1 MVLINILTTGYRNY
15 SICLFFFLLFNGILY
30 AQISPGDLVKAHA
43 KLEGMSNCTKCHVLG
58 QGVENS
64 KCLDCHKEIKTLM
77 DAGRGYHSSSD
88 VRGKNCWSCHSDHH
102 GRNFR
107 IINFDEKNFDHNR
120 AGFKLSGK
128 HSSIKCQDCHTK
140 KFISP
145 EAYGRNNNTYLGLS
159 ENCFSCHEDVHQGTL
174 SINCGN
180 CHDTKSFKPASK
192 FDHDSTKYKLTGA
205 HQKIECIKCHEKEIK
220 NGKEFQKF
228 SGLFFNN
235 CSPCHKDVHNG
246 RFGEDCQ
253 KCHVTTNFKAIN
265 EKRFDHN
272 KTAYPLLGRHR
283 FVKCEDCHK
292 RGLNVKLKF
301 QKCTDCHSDFH
312 KGDFTVNHF
321 VRDCSDCHAV
331 QGFQPSLFTIE
342 KHNQLKFKLIGSHLA
357 VPCRNCHF
365 ENKEWHF
372 KNIGEKCIDCH
383 KNVHGSEITNKFM
396 PNNNCSTCH
405 QTESWFTISFDHNK
419 TTFPLKGKHEK
430 VKCGDCHHRVNDTGI
445 RGYKFLTLTTYCE
458 TCHKDV
464 HYGQFKQG
472 KTSNCQRCHSYD
484 NWKALGFNHEKTKF
498 SLKGAHEKLK
508 CSACHKE
515 VHENGN
521 VFIQYK
527 LKDFKCAAC
536 HA

>member
-1 MVLINILTTGYRNY
+1 MVLINILTAGYRNY
-15 SICLFFFLLFNGILY
+15 SIWLFFLLLFTGILH
-30 AQISPGDLVKAHA
+30 AQISPGDLVKTHS
-43 KLEGMSNCTKCHVLG
+43 KFEGMSNCTKCHVLG

-365 ENKEWHF
+365 ENKEWDF